1 MGDQVTNV
9 DTFFAHYGVRGM
21 KWGKRK
27 QARVTLRE
35 ARGAALVEKANGKT
49 GRAVAVSLGKD
60 FLTKWAVNSG
70 TFLVTTLAKDNP
82 IVRQGAGVVGTILNV
97 ATTVKTTNDLV
108 DIHSHV
114 NRDK

>member
-9 DTFFAHYGVRGM
+9 DNFFAHYGVRGM

-35 ARGAALVEKANGKT
+35 ARGAALVNKSKGKV

-60 FLTKWAVNSG
+60 FLTKGAVNYGSL
-70 TFLVTTLAKDNP
+70 LVATLAKDNL
-82 IVRQGAGVVGTILNV
+82 IVRQGAGVVGSIFNV
-97 ATTVKTTNDLV
+97 ATTVKTANDLV
-108 DIHSHV
+108 DIHAHV